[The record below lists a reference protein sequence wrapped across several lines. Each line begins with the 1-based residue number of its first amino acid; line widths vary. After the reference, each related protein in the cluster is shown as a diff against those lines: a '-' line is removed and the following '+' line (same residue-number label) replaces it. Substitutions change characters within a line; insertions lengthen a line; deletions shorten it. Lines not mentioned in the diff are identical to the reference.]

1 MRDTVEL
8 YQARGEQ
15 ITRLDSDYYG
25 TGRKQGARHEVTAR
39 RPGRKHDGKWLTIGR
54 DRKQIRVDT
63 RDSRGNRPFSNSR
76 DTRPTA
82 KHLALREQRQGW
94 SKARP
99 LGLMYG

>member
-1 MRDTVEL
+1 MQDTVEL
-8 YQARGEQ
+8 YQARGKQ

-63 RDSRGNRPFSNSR
+63 RDSRGNRPRSNSR

-82 KHLALREQRQGW
+82 KHLAQREQRQGW